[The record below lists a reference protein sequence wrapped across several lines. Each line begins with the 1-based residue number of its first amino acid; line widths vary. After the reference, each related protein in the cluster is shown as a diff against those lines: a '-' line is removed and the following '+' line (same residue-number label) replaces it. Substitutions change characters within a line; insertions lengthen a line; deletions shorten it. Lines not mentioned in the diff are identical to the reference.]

1 MVSTWGFHLERQ
13 QVKELEFSFPPF
25 ERFSASWALYGM
37 KGSALRVLQ
46 DMWEKYGLV
55 HSLVMP
61 RDCPIEGIF
70 DRA

>member
-1 MVSTWGFHLERQ
+1 MSSGDVD
-13 QVKELEFSFPPF
+13 

-46 DMWEKYGLV
+46 DMREKYGLV

-70 DRA
+70 DLA